1 MSPEKTFHSYMSGGT
16 NMTVDMVKF
25 FQDAVMTNIVASSLG
40 DAFEYCQATFTL
52 TPLGSAVPKRDVS
65 AVKTQLT
72 KRSKVR

>member
-1 MSPEKTFHSYMSGGT
+1 MSQLTLHSYTAAGQTMS
-16 NMTVDMVKF
+16 VDMVKF
-25 FQDAVMTNIVASSLG
+25 FQDAVMTNTVASSLG